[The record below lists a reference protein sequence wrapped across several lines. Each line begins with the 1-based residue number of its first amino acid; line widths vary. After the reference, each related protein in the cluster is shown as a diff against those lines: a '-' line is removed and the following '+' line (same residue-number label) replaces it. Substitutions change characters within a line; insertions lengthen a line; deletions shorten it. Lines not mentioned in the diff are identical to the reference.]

1 MAPSPGTCAVAGMH
15 PQRLRLRLLLAIAAG
30 IAAYIDAARLDRL
43 AHDASTANGLMGAA
57 TNELASAQAKPP
69 GVDKGDRDHDLRLL
83 AGYVDSLN
91 PNHPMSLSEIRVQAT
106 HLERVRSRVCNL
118 FRDRDGRNRQ
128 MVRSILSNIRLKTDA
143 FNRVA
148 ARKESEGEL
157 DDGGDV
163 FPSLRDNICS
173 GIDDHSDC
181 DEFREQLRDL
191 CKALDSVRAA
201 VLAGEDHQAAVFE
214 VNGRLAALRI
224 QKEYAQSSVNWGVAV
239 LLGEEWRWVTKQLAR
254 RSLSEGEHGDSKSAP
269 KGQSTPQLADLRK
282 PGSGIDSW
290 LTDVLACSHQADP
303 AIASARLQEAEQAI
317 RKVVP
322 EQHDSLSA
330 LYTSLDRLEIHREL
344 LAEFVTC
351 VEPALHEQIRKV
363 LRMIK
368 AKTDALEALADIREA
383 AGEEDD
389 LGDAFP
395 SQRDNI
401 CSRFEDYG
409 LAPELREIVRDVCEA
424 LDKMREATNTDG
436 DTEAA
441 VMRVLGRLQALQMRP
456 GYGDMPFAGEI
467 EHVFAEEW
475 RWMNSVQ
482 CVTESEE
489 E

>member
-1 MAPSPGTCAVAGMH
+1 MCGMTMAPSPGTCAVAGMH

-239 LLGEEWRWVTKQLAR
+239 LLGEEWRWVTRQLAR
-254 RSLSEGEHGDSKSAP
+254 RGGAASDGDLTRSLEAWMTEVSVRNA
-269 KGQSTPQLADLRK
+269 ADERVRNL
-282 PGSGIDSW
+282 
-290 LTDVLACSHQADP
+290 
-303 AIASARLQEAEQAI
+303 RLQDAWG
-317 RKVVP
+317 VVNNVHVD
-322 EQHDSLSA
+322 ESLG
-330 LYTSLDRLEIHREL
+330 LGLVRTHVGRLEMVKEMVVDIIRSSDPELLEDIREL
-344 LAEFVTC
+344 LRTVKE
-351 VEPALHEQIRKV
+351 
-363 LRMIK
+363 
-368 AKTDALEALADIREA
+368 KTSSLKALAKRKEA
-383 AGEEDD
+383 AGEVDD
-389 LGDAFP
+389 IGETLP
-395 SQRDNI
+395 SQRNNI
-401 CSRFEDYG
+401 CKHLAEFG
-409 LAPELREIVRDVCEA
+409 LEPDFSAEVRRLCAA
-424 LDKMREATNTDG
+424 LDKWHTLVDDED
-436 DTEAA
+436 DTTVFE
-441 VMRVLGRLQALQMRP
+441 VLGRMAFMKRRSN
-456 GYGDMPFAGEI
+456 YANTSIAGELETVLADEWGWI
-467 EHVFAEEW
+467 QARQAEREA
-475 RWMNSVQ
+475 MALS
-482 CVTESEE
+482 T
-489 E
+489 